1 MKKILSVIICFALI
15 VATVPLSAIQASA
28 AKSGNYTYTVSNGKA
43 TITEVNTAI
52 KGKVTI
58 PSKLG
63 GYPVT
68 SIGEWAFAYCS
79 SLTSVT
85 IGNSVTSIG
94 DSAFYWCP
102 SLTSVTIGNS
112 VTGIGN
118 CAFFSCESLT
128 SVTIGSS
135 VTSIG
140 ISAFSECYSLTS
152 IKVSEYNQNYS
163 SVDGVLFNKDK
174 TELVCYLE
182 GKTNKDYTI
191 PSSVISIGNYA
202 FYNCY
207 RLTSVTIPDSVISI
221 GDHAF
226 WGCDFL
232 TSVTIGDS
240 VTSIGEGA
248 FDYCSSLT
256 SVTIPDRVTSIGDAA
271 FYNCDSLT
279 SVTIGSSV
287 TSIGD
292 SAFEFCDSLTKVYY
306 RGSRSDKNNI
316 TIGSYNG
323 DLTSASWYYNSC
335 IGYAEH
341 IYDNDCDA
349 QCNDCEYVREG
360 VGHIYDNDCD
370 SNCNICKTFRL
381 TSHQYD
387 NDEDYICNECF
398 NERPPYVIGD
408 ISGDGSVNTTDLA
421 VMKLFLA
428 GIGDI
433 DDNVKLAGDMTG
445 DGQINTTDLAQLKLF
460 LAGVDS
466 AGSEVLTSEYTTQR
480 FDKSYKNKKGEVLIE
495 HYYDLIQLKGNSE
508 AAQKINNS
516 LKAQMDS
523 FFMSNEE
530 LEGWAEGAEYLG
542 PYCYTMDA
550 KVSHNEGGYIC
561 VLTSYDWY
569 MGGVS
574 NFGYYGF
581 TFNLSTGKAA
591 SLAEL
596 TGKTRISLENEIKTK
611 VIEFFTEEHE
621 YDVIDVA
628 YEIKDYCLDD
638 FGFFIENGE
647 IVIVIPEYDIAPDT
661 VTIKTGISVK

>member
-15 VATVPLSAIQASA
+15 VAALPLSAIPASA

-63 GYPVT
+63 GYKVTGIGDYAFSECRSLTSVTIPDSVT
-68 SIGEWAFAYCS
+68 SIGEGAFQVCTSLKSVTIPDSVTSIGDYAFEYCASLTSVTIPDSVTGIGEGAFSDCYFLTSVTIPDSVTSIGSSAFAYCS

-85 IGNSVTSIG
+85 IGDSVTSIE
-94 DSAFYWCP
+94 DSAFE
-102 SLTSVTIGNS
+102 
-112 VTGIGN
+112 N
-118 CAFFSCESLT
+118 CDS
-128 SVTIGSS
+128 
-135 VTSIG
+135 
-140 ISAFSECYSLTS
+140 
-152 IKVSEYNQNYS
+152 
-163 SVDGVLFNKDK
+163 
-174 TELVCYLE
+174 
-182 GKTNKDYTI
+182 
-191 PSSVISIGNYA
+191 
-202 FYNCY
+202 
-207 RLTSVTIPDSVISI
+207 LTSVTIPDSVISI
-221 GDHAF
+221 GSWAF
-226 WGCDFL
+226 FACD
-232 TSVTIGDS
+232 V
-240 VTSIGEGA
+240 
-248 FDYCSSLT
+248 
-256 SVTIPDRVTSIGDAA
+256 
-271 FYNCDSLT
+271 LT
-279 SVTIGSSV
+279 SVTIGSGVTSIGDHAFFACDSLTSITIPDSV

-292 SAFEFCDSLTKVYY
+292 DAFAYCDSLTKVYY

-316 TIGSYNG
+316 SIEGGNG
-323 DLTSASWYYNSC
+323 DLTSATWYYNSC

-398 NERPPYVIGD
+398 YERPPYVIGD
-408 ISGDGSVNTTDLA
+408 ISGDGSVDTTDLA

-433 DDNVKLAGDMTG
+433 DDTVKVAGDMTG

-466 AGSEVLTSEYTTQR
+466 TGSEVLTSEYTTQR

-516 LKAQMDS
+516 LKAHMDS

-530 LEGWAEGAEYLG
+530 LEEYADGAEDLG

-550 KVSHNEGGYIC
+550 KVSHNAGGYIC
-561 VLTSYDWY
+561 IVTSYDWY
-569 MGGVS
+569 MGGVA

-581 TFNLSTGKAA
+581 TFNLSTGEPA

-611 VIEFFTEEHE
+611 VIEFFAEEYE
-621 YDVIDVA
+621 SDVI
-628 YEIKDYCLDD
+628 YQIKDRRLDD
-638 FGFFIENGE
+638 FEFFIENGE
-647 IVIVIPEYDIAPDT
+647 IVIVIPEYDIAPEME
-661 VTIKTGISVK
+661 TIKTGISVK

>member
-1 MKKILSVIICFALI
+1 MKKILSVIICLALI
-15 VATVPLSAIQASA
+15 VAALPLSAIQASA

-63 GYPVT
+63 GYK
-68 SIGEWAFAYCS
+68 
-79 SLTSVT
+79 
-85 IGNSVTSIG
+85 
-94 DSAFYWCP
+94 
-102 SLTSVTIGNS
+102 
-112 VTGIGN
+112 VTGIGDY
-118 CAFFSCESLT
+118 AFEFCSSLT

-140 ISAFSECYSLTS
+140 EYAFS
-152 IKVSEYNQNYS
+152 
-163 SVDGVLFNKDK
+163 G
-174 TELVCYLE
+174 
-182 GKTNKDYTI
+182 
-191 PSSVISIGNYA
+191 
-202 FYNCY
+202 
-207 RLTSVTIPDSVISI
+207 
-221 GDHAF
+221 
-226 WGCDFL
+226 
-232 TSVTIGDS
+232 
-240 VTSIGEGA
+240 
-248 FDYCSSLT
+248 
-256 SVTIPDRVTSIGDAA
+256 
-271 FYNCDSLT
+271 CDSLK
-279 SVTIGSSV
+279 
-287 TSIGD
+287 
-292 SAFEFCDSLTKVYY
+292 KVYY

-316 TIGSYNG
+316 TIGSNNG
-323 DLTSASWYYNSC
+323 AFKNAIWYYNSC

-408 ISGDGSVNTTDLA
+408 ISGDGSVDTTDLA

-433 DDNVKLAGDMTG
+433 DDTVKVAGDMTG

-460 LAGVDS
+460 LAGADS

-523 FFMSNEE
+523 FFMSDDE
-530 LEGWAEGAEYLG
+530 LEEMAEGAEYLG
-542 PYCYTMDA
+542 PFCYTMDA
-550 KVSHNEGGYIC
+550 KVSHNAGGYIC
-561 VLTSYDWY
+561 VITSYDWY
-569 MGGVS
+569 MGGVA

-581 TFNLSTGKAA
+581 TFNLSTGKPA

-611 VIEFFTEEHE
+611 VIEFFAEEHR
-621 YDVIDVA
+621 YNVVD
-628 YEIKDYCLDD
+628 EIKDYRLDD
-638 FGFFIENGE
+638 FEFFIENGE